1 MAIVVPQHAAVPGG
15 LIGEE
20 DRDDEEEDG
29 EEEEGGGGTPAGAC
43 GTIPGFLTRPFA
55 TTHGGIMLSN

>member
-1 MAIVVPQHAAVPGG
+1 